1 MANDRDIRDLMALTG
16 RVALVTGG
24 AGHIG
29 RTVAAG
35 LAELGAAVALT
46 DRDAAACE
54 VATHELAERFPATR
68 TLGLA
73 VDLADE
79 PATQALPGRVAAELG
94 GLDILV
100 NSAAF
105 VGDSKLTGWAVPFEE
120 QSPDTWRKAIE
131 VNLTAV
137 FVLVQAAKPWLE
149 KSGRGSVVNIASIY
163 GMVGPDLGLYE
174 GTRMGNPAAYGAA
187 KGGLLQLTRWLAC
200 VMAPTVRVNTVT
212 PGGIRRGQSE
222 AFRRRYEARTP
233 LRRMG
238 TEEDMKGAV
247 AYLAGDLAAYVT
259 GHNLVVDGGWMAW

>member
-1 MANDRDIRDLMALTG
+1 MANDRDIRELMALSG

-29 RTVAAG
+29 RTVAAA

-46 DRDAAACE
+46 DREEGACAAA
-54 VATHELAERFPATR
+54 ADALARRHGGR

-73 VDLADE
+73 ADLADE
-79 PATQALPGRVAAELG
+79 AAVKALPDRVADELG
-94 GLDILV
+94 GLDVLV

-105 VGDSKLTGWAVPFEE
+105 VGDSKLAGWAVPFEA
-120 QSPDTWRKAIE
+120 QSPATWRAAIE

-137 FVLVQAAKPWLE
+137 FVLVQAARPWLE
-149 KSGRGSVVNIASIY
+149 KSGKGSVVNIASIY

-174 GTRMGNPAAYGAA
+174 GTAMGNPAAYGAA

-200 VMAPTVRVNTVT
+200 VMAPRVRVNAVT
-212 PGGIRRGQSE
+212 PGGVLRGQSE
-222 AFRRRYEARTP
+222 AFVARYEARTP

-259 GHNLVVDGGWMAW
+259 GHNLVVDGGWTAW

>member
-24 AGHIG
+24 AGYIG
-29 RTVAAG
+29 RAVAAG
-35 LAELGAAVALT
+35 LAELGATVALT
-46 DRDAAACE
+46 DCDGPACEAAAR
-54 VATHELAERFPATR
+54 ALGERFPAR
-68 TLGLA
+68 TLALTA
-73 VDLADE
+73 DLADE
-79 PATQALPGRVAAELG
+79 AAVKALPGQVAAELG

-105 VGDSKLTGWAVPFEE
+105 VGDSKLSGWAVPFEE

-137 FVLVQAAKPWLE
+137 FVLVQAARPWLE
-149 KSGRGSVVNIASIY
+149 TSGKGSVVNIASIY

-174 GTRMGNPAAYGAA
+174 GTRLGNPAAYGAA

-200 VMAPTVRVNTVT
+200 VMAPRVRVNAVT
-212 PGGIRRGQSE
+212 PGGVLRGQSE
-222 AFRRRYEARTP
+222 TFVARYEARTP

-259 GHNLVVDGGWMAW
+259 GHNLVVDGGWTAW

>member
-29 RTVAAG
+29 RAVAAG

-46 DRDAAACE
+46 DLDDGACRAAARQL
-54 VATHELAERFPATR
+54 TERFPGTP
-68 TLGLA
+68 TLAQA

-79 PATQALPGRVAAELG
+79 AAVKALPERVAAELG

-120 QSPDTWRKAIE
+120 QSPVTWRAAIE

-137 FVLVQAAKPWLE
+137 FVLVQAARPWLE
-149 KSGRGSVVNIASIY
+149 KSGKGSVVNVASIY

-200 VMAPTVRVNTVT
+200 VMAPAVRVNAIT
-212 PGGIRRGQSE
+212 PGGIQRGQSE
-222 AFRRRYEARTP
+222 TFVGRYEARTP
-233 LRRMG
+233 LGRMG

-247 AYLAGDLAAYVT
+247 AYLAGDLSAYVT
-259 GHNLVVDGGWMAW
+259 GHNLVVDGGWTAW

>member
-1 MANDRDIRDLMALTG
+1 MASDRDLKDLMALTG

-29 RTVAAG
+29 RAVAAG

-46 DRDAAACE
+46 DREGDACAEAAQALARRHSATT
-54 VATHELAERFPATR
+54 VALTA
-68 TLGLA
+68 
-73 VDLADE
+73 DMADE
-79 PATQALPGRVAAELG
+79 AAVKALPGKVAAELG
-94 GLDILV
+94 GLDIIV

-120 QSPDTWRKAIE
+120 QSPATWRAALE

-149 KSGRGSVVNIASIY
+149 KSGKGSVVNIASIY

-174 GTRMGNPAAYGAA
+174 GTRLGNPAAYGAA

-200 VMAPTVRVNTVT
+200 VMAPKVRVNTVT
-212 PGGIRRGQSE
+212 PGGVLRGQSE
-222 AFRRRYEARTP
+222 TFTRRYEARTP
-233 LRRMG
+233 LGRMG

-247 AYLAGDLAAYVT
+247 AYLAGDLSAYVT
-259 GHNLVVDGGWMAW
+259 GQNIVVDGGWTAW

>member
-1 MANDRDIRDLMALTG
+1 MASDRDIKDLMALAG

-29 RTVAAG
+29 RAVAAG

-46 DRDAAACE
+46 DRDGAPCETAAR
-54 VATHELAERFPATR
+54 ELTKRHPGAR
-68 TLGLA
+68 TLALA
-73 VDLADE
+73 ADLADE
-79 PATQALPGRVAAELG
+79 TAVKALPGKVAAELG
-94 GLDILV
+94 GLDIVV

-120 QSPDTWRKAIE
+120 QSPATWRAALE

-200 VMAPTVRVNTVT
+200 VMAPKVRVNAVT
-212 PGGIRRGQSE
+212 PGGVLRGQSE
-222 AFRRRYEARTP
+222 AFVGRYEARTP
-233 LRRMG
+233 LGRMG

-247 AYLAGDLAAYVT
+247 AYLAGDLSAYVT
-259 GHNLVVDGGWMAW
+259 GQNIVVDGGWTAW